1 MHTGMNTK
9 LLCQS
14 APWGPEMAPPVL
26 PPVPILVPEPAPT
39 GLDSQL
45 AVCHLVPF
53 RCLIRTVCLG
63 SCSFCWFPCPLPN
76 RLAWH
81 VNLVF
86 SLPVDFFLECF
97 AVAAECRIPDSA
109 KVTQKSCSVSRGGS
123 INTSPATSM
132 RLSPNHSNLK
142 REPDNLG
149 VGGGGISSLQSSP
162 RKVQRWAVV

>member
-1 MHTGMNTK
+1 MLHNKMESQNYSLIYGLQNGCYANRCEHNIN
-9 LLCQS
+9 LIVHLHQS
-14 APWGPEMAPPVL
+14 SWAPD
-26 PPVPILVPEPAPT
+26 IL
-39 GLDSQL
+39 S
-45 AVCHLVPF
+45 
-53 RCLIRTVCLG
+53 IRSNILKQIIYPQVVDLKTELKI
-63 SCSFCWFPCPLPN
+63 
-76 RLAWH
+76 
-81 VNLVF
+81 F
-86 SLPVDFFLECF
+86 SKP
-97 AVAAECRIPDSA
+97 CRIPDSA